1 MSNLVVFSFL
11 SRGSSRQRQEILTR
25 VMDRHFILHFS
36 TIPGE
41 YYPRN
46 GLEGSHSDTLP
57 FDTENP
63 QSRNVYLCPQTCSL
77 PGHVPAGD
85 CASWSPREHPPGAS
99 RVPAAGAPSPHRS
112 CHRQPAQAPHN
123 SVCNHRGRSDRSSI
137 NGVG

>member
-41 YYPRN
+41 YSPRN
-46 GLEGSHSDTLP
+46 GLEGSHRDTLP

-63 QSRNVYLCPQTCSL
+63 QSRNVYPCPQTCSL
-77 PGHVPAGD
+77 PAGG
-85 CASWSPREHPPGAS
+85 CAGWSPPGAS
-99 RVPAAGAPSPHRS
+99 PRGEQGASSGCSIPAPELPLPASPGTPQL
-112 CHRQPAQAPHN
+112 CL
-123 SVCNHRGRSDRSSI
+123 
-137 NGVG
+137 